1 MNILE
6 SVIVIRQLI
15 ASLRLCSQDAA
26 TKKRRLISS
35 PFCIVHTIPVQFK
48 FSAISTGVHTIR
60 NKFATLT
67 IESEYEF
74 GTRM

>member
-6 SVIVIRQLI
+6 SVIVIRQFI
-15 ASLRLCSQDAA
+15 ASLRLCSHDVQSV
-26 TKKRRLISS
+26 LY
-35 PFCIVHTIPVQFK
+35 CIVHTIPVQFIL
-48 FSAISTGVHTIR
+48 SAISTGVHAHEI
-60 NKFATLT
+60 KFAILT